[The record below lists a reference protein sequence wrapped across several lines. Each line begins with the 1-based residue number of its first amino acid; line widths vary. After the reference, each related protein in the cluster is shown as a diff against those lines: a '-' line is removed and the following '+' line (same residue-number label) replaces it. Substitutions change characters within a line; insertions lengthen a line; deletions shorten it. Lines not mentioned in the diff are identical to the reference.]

1 MAEKEI
7 NRIEKQLDATNPPT
21 GRPPVKRGGSR
32 AEQPGN
38 KSLDAVLI
46 TAVLLFVVAAALVF
60 AGQLKPDQRMQL
72 TAGSIG
78 GAIGLLTGYGVGRLR
93 P

>member
-1 MAEKEI
+1 MTKEPTALQ
-7 NRIEKQLDATNPPT
+7 KKGAATVQHQDHKSQL
-21 GRPPVKRGGSR
+21 
-32 AEQPGN
+32 Q
-38 KSLDAVLI
+38 
-46 TAVLLFVVAAALVF
+46 ALVF
-60 AGQLKPDQRMQL
+60 AGQLKPDQRMHL

>member
-1 MAEKEI
+1 M
-7 NRIEKQLDATNPPT
+7 
-21 GRPPVKRGGSR
+21 RGGSR
-32 AEQPGN
+32 AEQPGK
-38 KSLDAVLI
+38 KSFDAVLV
-46 TAVLLFVVAAALVF
+46 TAVLLFVVAATLVF
-60 AGQLKPDQRMQL
+60 AGSLKPDQRMQL

>member
-1 MAEKEI
+1 M
-7 NRIEKQLDATNPPT
+7 
-21 GRPPVKRGGSR
+21 RGGSR
-32 AEQPGN
+32 AEQPGK
-38 KSLDAVLI
+38 KSFDAVLV
-46 TAVLLFVVAAALVF
+46 TAVLLFVVAAALVISGF
-60 AGQLKPDQRMQL
+60 LKTNQRMQL

>member
-1 MAEKEI
+1 M
-7 NRIEKQLDATNPPT
+7 
-21 GRPPVKRGGSR
+21 KRGSSR

-38 KSLDAVLI
+38 KSLDVVLV
-46 TAVLLFVVAAALVF
+46 TAVLLVVVAVALIF

-72 TAGSIG
+72 TAGSIS
-78 GAIGLLTGYGVGRLR
+78 GAIGLLTGYGVGRLKIVNHIA

>member
-1 MAEKEI
+1 M
-7 NRIEKQLDATNPPT
+7 
-21 GRPPVKRGGSR
+21 PPVMRGGSR
-32 AEQPGN
+32 AEQLGN
-38 KSLDAVLI
+38 KSFDAVLV

-60 AGQLKPDQRMQL
+60 AGRLQPDQRMQL

-78 GAIGLLTGYGVGRLR
+78 GAIGLLTGYGVVRLM